1 MEKLLTPED
10 AADRLSVSRDAILS
24 WLQRGQLKGV
34 KAGRL
39 WRIREKD
46 LEDFLTEPVLA
57 PKEAPPSAT
66 EGGIDWQRY
75 DALKAR
81 KLSRRTIARE
91 LGVPETTLRRLEKR
105 R

>member
-1 MEKLLTPED
+1 
-10 AADRLSVSRDAILS
+10 
-24 WLQRGQLKGV
+24 V

-46 LEDFLTEPVLA
+46 LEDFLKEPVLA
-57 PKEAPPSAT
+57 PKEAPPAT

-81 KLSRRTIARE
+81 KLSRRMIARE
-91 LGVPETTLRRLEKR
+91 LGVPETTLRRMEKR
-105 R
+105 RMEGDDR